1 MISNAVAFCLFNMK
15 RINHADI
22 SSASSPHTC
31 SRLRRVVEKLSVR
44 LYNMEGLRMRSFK
57 VSHHLILTGLESE
70 CSLEDDD
77 LEASIQLQQQELAVL
92 IEKCL
97 VKAKASSLHCSELL
111 VPTRMCTRIAGDILR
126 ASEHEP
132 CGVRG
137 ALIHLFTETQAG
149 LQKVGTVTPEHSL
162 TPTFELSVVFQVHP
176 QRWPPLEHLLGTEKV
191 LRLRPEY
198 RLIKRKLYSSASP
211 TLIEFW
217 VQEPC
222 KDKGLS
228 MICITEFKK
237 TVTNH
242 FAHSTN
248 LLLFRISCLSYRRYR
263 TSLLLTFL
271 QPLHISVL
279 FTACMNVISINRTS
293 IWGVFQMHCGGW
305 GAFQTDRFLLVLKY
319 VPDL

>member
-1 MISNAVAFCLFNMK
+1 MVYSQALVFGYGL
-15 RINHADI
+15 
-22 SSASSPHTC
+22 SAGSEEDNLTEMWRKVLQRFRTRKHTVG
-31 SRLRRVVEKLSVR
+31 RLRKTS
-44 LYNMEGLRMRSFK
+44 S
-57 VSHHLILTGLESE
+57 SISLESE

-211 TLIEFW
+211 TLIEF
-217 VQEPC
+217 
-222 KDKGLS
+222 
-228 MICITEFKK
+228 
-237 TVTNH
+237 
-242 FAHSTN
+242 
-248 LLLFRISCLSYRRYR
+248 
-263 TSLLLTFL
+263 
-271 QPLHISVL
+271 
-279 FTACMNVISINRTS
+279 
-293 IWGVFQMHCGGW
+293 
-305 GAFQTDRFLLVLKY
+305 
-319 VPDL
+319 